1 MGTFVHRLTGIV
13 MHLVPGGAFVLGQDD
28 ALPRELPRQT
38 CQLAPFLV
46 GRFPVL
52 QREWDL
58 LPGDDQRA
66 HVGGSLPISGVSWA
80 SARAW
85 LASAGLR
92 LPSEREWEA
101 ACRAGSTQA
110 YPWGTGLD
118 GRAAWFLENSG
129 GAPRDCT
136 LHVQQPNAFG
146 LVDMPG
152 NVSEWCED
160 DLDLPGEGSSWQEGD
175 PGKVHRGGSFDA
187 PSIQLRSSFRGG
199 SDPTKAYPDLGL
211 RAFADVFRDEAAP

>member
-1 MGTFVHRLTGIV
+1 MAVARTAAQDAALAHCAERMVAFEPGPTRTFSCAGVQHRVGTFVHRLTGIV

-146 LVDMPG
+146 LVDKLGLAMLLAAFLG
-152 NVSEWCED
+152 VIGHMV
-160 DLDLPGEGSSWQEGD
+160 LRLFT
-175 PGKVHRGGSFDA
+175 RGGASH
-187 PSIQLRSSFRGG
+187 G
-199 SDPTKAYPDLGL
+199 
-211 RAFADVFRDEAAP
+211 